1 MITIAILFIAFI
13 ALFFIT
19 TVIHEENAR
28 LENILKNSYIQRDI
42 MHLNTL
48 IEEEKENH
56 RLALIELND
65 INDRIDDIKDDV
77 EWYSQPAIVRDNY
90 ECEPKVRATGKK
102 WDADTL
108 ARKEKNMKA
117 KNSKAKGNFKPWQH

>member
-1 MITIAILFIAFI
+1 MAAIIIAVIVIIAIV

-19 TVIHEENAR
+19 TSTPVIH
-28 LENILKNSYIQRDI
+28 
-42 MHLNTL
+42 
-48 IEEEKENH
+48 
-56 RLALIELND
+56 ND
-65 INDRIDDIKDDV
+65 IPTPTFNLDDVNDRIDGAGGNDTLNGEDGDDV
-77 EWYSQPAIVRDNY
+77 EWYSQ

>member
-19 TVIHEENAR
+19 TNSTPVIHN
-28 LENILKNSYIQRDI
+28 DI
-42 MHLNTL
+42 PTPTFNL
-48 IEEEKENH
+48 EEKENH
-56 RLALIELND
+56 RLVND